1 MRTSLI
7 HKFAS
12 SPRMVGASALLAVA
26 ALTGCSSLATSDTP
40 TGAIAT
46 PPPGVTVGTPPAPG
60 ITEDHAQNIST
71 LPPVSINQPSPL
83 SNGLEVTAVS
93 AEPLE
98 LTANGPGEIA
108 GSGLSVTLD
117 FVNNSTT
124 DISLDSLTVNAFYG
138 DGLPA
143 APGAMDTATPVDGL
157 LPPGDHRQ
165 GVYVFQVPAD
175 GLDSAVFEVGHSDSQ
190 NVIAVAR

>member
-12 SPRMVGASALLAVA
+12 SPQMIGAAALLAVA
-26 ALTGCSSLATSDTP
+26 ALTGCSSASSDTP
-40 TGAIAT
+40 TGTSAS
-46 PPPGVTVGTPPAPG
+46 PPPDVTVGTPPSPG
-60 ITEDHAQNIST
+60 ITEDRAENIST
-71 LPPVSINQPSPL
+71 LPPVPINQPSPL

-93 AEPLE
+93 AEQLDLP
-98 LTANGPGEIA
+98 ANGPGEIA

-117 FVNNSTT
+117 FVNNSAT
-124 DISLDSLTVNAFYG
+124 DISLDSLTVNAFYS

-165 GVYVFQVPAD
+165 GVYVFQIPAD

-190 NVIAVAR
+190 NVVAVVR